1 MGGAFGGVFG
11 GEGGLVSLLVF
22 GVAVDPPGGVVG
34 GEPAGRVG
42 LGGDRWVG
50 LQVGDA
56 LLRGGSFRFGV
67 GDSFA

>member
-1 MGGAFGGVFG
+1 VGGAFGGVFG

-42 LGGDRWVG
+42 LGGDRARTNVASIG
-50 LQVGDA
+50 NGTSRHCQCPIM
-56 LLRGGSFRFGV
+56 
-67 GDSFA
+67 